1 MIALNN
7 TVSGHLI
14 QRYKRFLM
22 DVRLDNGE
30 IITAHC
36 PNSGSLMG
44 VKDAGMPVVLSY
56 HPSPKRTH
64 AYTAEM
70 VYTEGIWVGINTQ
83 HPNRLVKEALLAHSL
98 PEIAGYTD
106 VQPEA
111 KVGQSRLDFFLPDW
125 GYIEVKN
132 AHMKR
137 RPALLEFPDA
147 VTGRG
152 VKHLKELSQVAAM
165 GHRAALI
172 YIGQRDDVDHFA
184 VARDID
190 PAYGSAFDDAQRAG
204 VMMLA
209 YTCHVSPTGIALG
222 RSISIVV

>member
-1 MIALNN
+1 MIALTQ
-7 TVSGHLI
+7 TVSGRLI

-22 DVRLDNGE
+22 DVQLDNGE

-44 VKDAGMPVVLSY
+44 VKDAGMPVILS
-56 HPSPKRTH
+56 HNPSPKRTH

-70 VYTEGIWVGINTQ
+70 VYADETWVGINTQ
-83 HPNRLVKEALLAHSL
+83 NPNRLVKQALLARSL
-98 PEIAGYTD
+98 PEISGYTD
-106 VQPEA
+106 VQPEST
-111 KVGQSRLDFFLPDW
+111 VGQSRLDFFLPNW
-125 GYIEVKN
+125 GYVEVKN

-137 RPALLEFPDA
+137 RPHLLEFPDA
-147 VTGRG
+147 VTARG
-152 VKHLKELSQVAAM
+152 AKHLKELSQLAAM
-165 GHRAALI
+165 GYNAALI

-190 PAYGSAFDDAQRAG
+190 PAYGAAFDDAQRAG

-209 YTCHVSPTGIALG
+209 YTCHVSPTGIRLG
-222 RSISIVV
+222 RSIGV

>member
-1 MIALNN
+1 VIALTE

-22 DVRLDNGE
+22 DVRLENGD

-44 VKDAGMPVVLSY
+44 VKEAGMPVVLSH

-70 VYTEGIWVGINTQ
+70 VYAEGTWVGINTQ
-83 HPNRLVKEALLAHSL
+83 HPNRLVKEALLARNL
-98 PEIAGYTD
+98 PEISGYTG
-106 VQPEA
+106 VQPEST
-111 KVGQSRLDFFLPDW
+111 VGQSRLDFFLPDW
-125 GYIEVKN
+125 GYVEVKN

-137 RPALLEFPDA
+137 QPHLLEFPDA
-147 VTGRG
+147 VTARG
-152 VKHLKELSQVAAM
+152 VKHLKELSQLAAM
-165 GHRAALI
+165 GHNAALI
-172 YIGQRDDVDHFA
+172 YIGQRDDVDRFA

-190 PAYGSAFDDAQRAG
+190 PAYGAAFDDAQRAG

-209 YTCHVSPTGIALG
+209 YTCHVSPAGIALG
-222 RSISIVV
+222 RSIVV